1 MVRVIWPFAVSC
13 KICPGGQTAI
23 GGSSMTIPLHRN
35 REILFHTAFWAV
47 YISFTINHISSYQNS
62 PQIHWG
68 RVLTSTLISVLYIA
82 IISYLNYF
90 YFIPAFLIRK
100 QFGRFLAA
108 FAISFGLIT
117 WLRIGIEGLVFGNSS
132 REAQIMAR
140 PQLVVQN
147 IISDLFI
154 VLFVGLLRFASDWLE
169 LDSRRRELE
178 TEKLSAE
185 LNFLKA
191 QVNPH
196 FFFNTLNNLYYLAT
210 IKSEIA
216 PLVISK
222 LSEVMRYM
230 IYDSNHEKVELA
242 KEIEYMQNY
251 IGLERLRL
259 EEGVPLEFDVAG
271 RTDIL
276 ITPLI
281 LIAFLENSFKHG
293 VCNGNDQSWIKARL
307 EVEEARLTF
316 RIGNSKPKSTTIPTE
331 EEGIGLKNVK
341 RRLDLSYPG
350 RYKLDIEDTV
360 DCFFVG
366 LTIDLL

>member
-1 MVRVIWPFAVSC
+1 M
-13 KICPGGQTAI
+13 AI
-23 GGSSMTIPLHRN
+23 PIHRN
-35 REILFHTAFWAV
+35 REILFHAAFWAV
-47 YISFTINHISSYQNS
+47 YISFTINHISSYQNG

-68 RVLTSTLISVLYIA
+68 RVLISTLISVLYVFS
-82 IISYLNYF
+82 ISYLNYF
-90 YFIPAFLIRK
+90 YFIPVFLFRK
-100 QFGRFLAA
+100 QIGRFLAV
-108 FAISFGLIT
+108 FAISFGLIS
-117 WLRIGIEGLVFGNSS
+117 WLRMEIEGLVFGDSS
-132 REAQIMAR
+132 WLAHTVAR
-140 PQLVVQN
+140 KQLVAQMIVSN
-147 IISDLFI
+147 LFI

-178 TEKLSAE
+178 TEKLNAE

-210 IKSEIA
+210 IKSDIA
-216 PLVISK
+216 PQVISK

-230 IYDSNHEKVELA
+230 IYDSNHEKVELSR
-242 KEIEYMQNY
+242 EIEYMQNY

-259 EEGVPLEFDVAG
+259 EERVALEFDVAG
-271 RTDIL
+271 RADIL

-281 LIAFLENSFKHG
+281 LIAFLENAFTHG
-293 VCNGNDQSWIKARL
+293 VSNGNNQSWIKATL
-307 EVEEARLTF
+307 AVDEAHLTF
-316 RIGNSKPKSTTIPTE
+316 NIGNSKPGSKMIPME
-331 EEGIGLKNVK
+331 VKGIGLKNVK

-350 RYKLDIEDTV
+350 KYKLDIEDQE

>member
-1 MVRVIWPFAVSC
+1 MEYLVS
-13 KICPGGQTAI
+13 GM
-23 GGSSMTIPLHRN
+23 SIPKYRN
-35 REILFHTAFWAV
+35 REILFHAAFWAV
-47 YISFTINHISSYQNS
+47 YVSFVIYHISSYQ
-62 PQIHWG
+62 PGPRIHWG
-68 RVLTSTLISVLYIA
+68 RVLASALISVLYVFIP
-82 IISYLNYF
+82 SYLNYF
-90 YFIPAFLIRK
+90 YFIPVLLIRK
-100 QFGRFLAA
+100 KMGQFIAA
-108 FAISFGLIT
+108 FALTFAAMTLLRREVENWAFGTTIRETQLI
-117 WLRIGIEGLVFGNSS
+117 V
-132 REAQIMAR
+132 QI
-140 PQLVVQN
+140 
-147 IISDLFI
+147 IISDLLI

-210 IKSEIA
+210 IKSDIA

-230 IYDSNHEKVELA
+230 IYDSNHDKVELA
-242 KEIEYMQNY
+242 REIEYMQHY

-259 EEGVPLEFDVAG
+259 KEGVPLDFEVRG

-281 LIAFLENSFKHG
+281 LITFLENAFKHG
-293 VCNGNDQSWIKARL
+293 AGNGSDRCWIKARL
-307 EVEEARLTF
+307 EVDDSRLVY
-316 RIGNSKPKSTTIPTE
+316 RIGNSKQKVMTMT

-350 RYKLDIEDTV
+350 RYQLEIEDRV
-360 DCFFVG
+360 DSFFVT
-366 LTIDLL
+366 LTIEEPC